1 MKPIKVITT
10 LKIKNAIRD
19 IPNFPKKGIMFKDIT
34 KLLAEP
40 TIFAAVVN
48 KLWQKFK
55 KLKVN
60 KIVVIE
66 SRGFIFGSPLAY
78 KLKAGIVPVRKKGKL
93 PYKTISASY
102 CLEYGKATLE
112 MHTDALKAGD
122 RVVIIDDLLATGGT
136 VSATIEL
143 VEKLKAKIV
152 GIGVLIELTF
162 LKGREKLKG
171 NKVVSL
177 IKY

>member
-1 MKPIKVITT
+1 MDRTN
-10 LKIKNAIRD
+10 LKLKNSIRD
-19 IPNFPKKGIMFKDIT
+19 IPNFPKKGIIFKDIT
-34 KLLAEP
+34 RLLADP
-40 TIFAAVVN
+40 VLFANAVY
-48 KLWQKFK
+48 KFEQAFK
-55 KLKVN
+55 KLKIDKV
-60 KIVVIE
+60 VVIE
-66 SRGFIFGSPLAY
+66 SRGFIFGAPLAY
-78 KLKAGIVPVRKKGKL
+78 KLKTGIVLIRKKGKL
-93 PYKTISASY
+93 PYKTIAASY

-112 MHTDALKAGD
+112 MHTDALEPGD

-152 GIGVLIELTF
+152 GIGFLIELTF
-162 LKGREKLKG
+162 LNGREKLKG

>member
-1 MKPIKVITT
+1 MKKTKLSIKDS
-10 LKIKNAIRD
+10 IRD

-34 KLLAEP
+34 KLLADP
-40 TIFAAVVN
+40 ILFADVVN
-48 KLWQKFK
+48 KLEKEFIK
-55 KLKVN
+55 YKVN

-66 SRGFIFGSPLAY
+66 SRGFIFGAPLAY

-93 PYKTISASY
+93 PYETIAASY
-102 CLEYGKATLE
+102 SLEYGKATLE
-112 MHTDALKAGD
+112 MHIDALEPGD

-143 VEKLKAKIV
+143 VEKLKAKII

>member
-1 MKPIKVITT
+1 MKKTKLNIKDS
-10 LKIKNAIRD
+10 IRD
-19 IPNFPKKGIMFKDIT
+19 IPNFPKKGIIFKDIT
-34 KLLAEP
+34 KLLSDP
-40 TIFAAVVN
+40 FLFADVVN
-48 KLWQKFK
+48 KLEKAFK
-55 KLKVN
+55 KYKVN

-66 SRGFIFGSPLAY
+66 SRGFIFGAPLAY

-93 PYKTISASY
+93 PYKTIAASY
-102 CLEYGKATLE
+102 SLEYGKATLE
-112 MHTDALKAGD
+112 MHIDALEPGD

-143 VEKLKAKIV
+143 VEKLKAKII

-171 NKVVSL
+171 NKVISL

>member
-1 MKPIKVITT
+1 MKKTKLSIKDS
-10 LKIKNAIRD
+10 IRD

-34 KLLAEP
+34 KLLADP
-40 TIFAAVVN
+40 ILFADVVN
-48 KLWQKFK
+48 KLEKEFIK
-55 KLKVN
+55 YKVN

-66 SRGFIFGSPLAY
+66 SRGFIFGAPLAY

-93 PYKTISASY
+93 PYETIAASY
-102 CLEYGKATLE
+102 SLEYGKATLE
-112 MHTDALKAGD
+112 MHIDALEPGD

-143 VEKLKAKIV
+143 VEKLKAKII

-171 NKVVSL
+171 NKVISL